1 MAEQYATYQDML
13 NAVSVGVRHIEIS
26 RYVTAAGYV
35 IMIYDHMST
44 FPDEVELIWL
54 KPMSPVSCL
63 FLFNRYVVP
72 IIALIDLWSFGG
84 LAKGVTDKFCRD
96 WLIAEGAFQTLCQGI
111 AHLLA
116 CLRVRALLNGK
127 RWVDW
132 VMLVWGLLYFS
143 GAVTTSSLVLA
154 YVERDYAWNPIL
166 NVCFGSMPSWMAWAW
181 VPGLVFETLLFGML
195 ISKAYQDWRR
205 DVSFPITRL
214 LYRDGFLSYLLIS
227 TCSLFNIIAWTALPS
242 SLVAL
247 AKNFSFCLIV
257 TMSSKIVLN
266 LRDLRRTP
274 EDAVYAPQTDAAFEL
289 GSVVPGKPRASRIG
303 TRTGKSAF
311 RPTSPP
317 VPSRVWTTSKNDG
330 WDRSMPE
337 MPPISVTVQV
347 DVHREV
353 EVDELHYDS
362 DEKK

>member
-1 MAEQYATYQDML
+1 M
-13 NAVSVGVRHIEIS
+13 V
-26 RYVTAAGYV
+26 
-35 IMIYDHMST
+35 YDHMST
-44 FPDEVELIWL
+44 FSDEVELVWM
-54 KPMSPVSCL
+54 KPISPVSCL

-72 IIALIDLWSFGG
+72 IVALVDLWSFGG
-84 LAKGVTDKFCRD
+84 LAKGVTDKWCRD

-116 CLRVRALLNGK
+116 CLRVRALLNAK

-132 VMLVWGLLYFS
+132 ALLVWGVLYFG
-143 GAVTTSSLVLA
+143 GAVVSTSLILA
-154 YVERDYAWNPIL
+154 YVEKDYAWNTIL
-166 NVCFGSMPSWMAWAW
+166 NICFGSMPPWMAWAW
-181 VPGLVFETLLFGML
+181 VPGLVFETILFGML

-205 DVSFPITRL
+205 DLSFPITRL
-214 LYRDGFLSYLLIS
+214 LYRDGFLSFLLIAS
-227 TCSLFNIIAWTALPS
+227 CSVFNIIAWTALPS

-257 TMSSKIVLN
+257 TMSSRIVLN
-266 LRDLRRTP
+266 LRDLRRRP
-274 EDAVYAPQTDAAFEL
+274 EDAYYAPHTDAALEL
-289 GSVVPGKPRASRIG
+289 GSVAPGKPRMSRAG
-303 TRTGKSAF
+303 TTLANSRNSTAKKNLRAA
-311 RPTSPP
+311 SPP
-317 VPSRVWTTSKNDG
+317 VPSRGWTTSKTDG